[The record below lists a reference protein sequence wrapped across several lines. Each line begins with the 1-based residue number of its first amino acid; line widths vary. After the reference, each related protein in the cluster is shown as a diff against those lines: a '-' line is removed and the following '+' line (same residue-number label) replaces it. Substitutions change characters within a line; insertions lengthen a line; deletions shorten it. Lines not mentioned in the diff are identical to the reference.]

1 MKKLLKK
8 YWLLSA
14 VIIISS
20 VVLLLKPQM
29 EVNALRFTGK
39 NFLKFLFM
47 LTPIFICIGLM
58 DIWIERDSM
67 IRIMGGKAGFKG
79 VLVALVLGVVT
90 AVPLYALLPVAGVL
104 LKKGSRISNV
114 LLFLC
119 ASASIRIP
127 LLLFEI
133 SSLGWQFT
141 LTRFVLN
148 IIVVFAIAFIIE
160 KVLSETDREE
170 IYNNANRLY
179 DCY

>member
-8 YWLLSA
+8 YWFLSA
-14 VIIISS
+14 VI
-20 VVLLLKPQM
+20 VVNLIVLFFQTQTGI
-29 EVNALRFTGK
+29 NAMRFTGR
-39 NFLKFLFM
+39 NTLNFLFM

-58 DIWIERDSM
+58 DVWIERDAM
-67 IRIMGGKAGFKG
+67 IKIMGENSGFKG
-79 VLVALVLGVVT
+79 ILVALMLGVVT

-127 LLLFEI
+127 LLLFEV

-141 LTRFVLN
+141 AIRLGLN
-148 IIVVFAIAFIIE
+148 VVVVFAIAFIID
-160 KVLSETDREE
+160 KLLSDADKEM
-170 IYNNANRLY
+170 IYKNANEL
-179 DCY
+179 